1 MRVYLGGEHAVVCLG
16 STLCRRSGCCG
27 NIGRR
32 RGANSP
38 TRQSRRR
45 GQFPHR
51 GSLLLSSASSPSL
64 PSPPSLLV
72 AARPSSL
79 RLVMTA

>member
-1 MRVYLGGEHAVVCLG
+1 MRSYLGGEHAVVCLG
-16 STLCRRSGCCG
+16 STLCRRSGSSG
-27 NIGRR
+27 NFRRR

-38 TRQSRRR
+38 ARQSGRR

-51 GSLLLSSASSPSL
+51 GSLLLSSASSPLL

-72 AARPSSL
+72 AARLSSL
-79 RLVMTA
+79 RLV